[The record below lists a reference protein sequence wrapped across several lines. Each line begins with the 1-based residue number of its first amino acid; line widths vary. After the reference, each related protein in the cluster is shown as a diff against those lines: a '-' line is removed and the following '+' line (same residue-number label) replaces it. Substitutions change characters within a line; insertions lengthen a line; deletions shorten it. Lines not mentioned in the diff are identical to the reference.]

1 MTLHIHKA
9 ALMMTVQDA
18 GRTGYQRFGMPESG
32 PMDEWAF
39 RAANRLVGNPPGAAC
54 VEVGFSN
61 AEFALEG
68 NALLAVCGAG
78 YRLWVNRRA
87 IPLWMAFLGKQGD
100 KIRLEK
106 TNGGNW
112 AYLAAAGG
120 VQSEAWMGSRSAYP
134 TAGLGR
140 RLAEGD
146 RLPIHPPRPD
156 AYLLAGRSLPAG
168 LRPPYASRPLIRV
181 VPGPH
186 VGRFQ
191 PASWEVFLEGHYAV
205 SAQSN
210 RMGYRL
216 SGPSLAHRGGADL
229 VSQGMVLGEIQVP
242 GDGQPI
248 VMMPDHPTTGGYTC
262 IAVVAR
268 ADLALLAQ
276 VEPGHGGLRF
286 TRLSVADAQAAWQ
299 WAVDGLDSKTLFQ
312 EDTWTGI

>member
-1 MTLHIHKA
+1 MTLHIHQA

-32 PMDEWAF
+32 PMDGWAF
-39 RAANRLVGNPPGAAC
+39 RAANRLVGNAPGAAC

-87 IPLWMAFLGKQGD
+87 IPLWMSFLGKNGD
-100 KIRLEK
+100 VIRLEK
-106 TNGGNW
+106 SGGGNW

-120 VQSEAWMGSRSAYP
+120 VQSEVWMGSRSAYP
-134 TAGLGR
+134 AAGLGR

-146 RLPIHPPRPD
+146 RLPLQPPSSD
-156 AYLLAGRSLPAG
+156 AFLLAGRSLPAR
-168 LRPPYASRPLIRV
+168 LRPPYTSRPLIRV

-186 VGRFQ
+186 AGRFQ
-191 PASWEVFLEGHYAV
+191 PVSWETFLAGSYAV
-205 SAQSN
+205 SPQSD

-216 SGPSLAHRGGADL
+216 NGPSLAHQRGADL

-248 VMMPDHPTTGGYTC
+248 VMMPDHPTTGGYAC

-268 ADLALLAQ
+268 ADLPLLTQ
-276 VEPGHGGLRF
+276 VEPGRGALRF
-286 TRLSVADAQAAWQ
+286 TPLSVADAQAAWQ
-299 WAVDGLDSKTLFQ
+299 QALVGLDSKALFQ